1 MPQIIDVPGMGR
13 VEFPDGMTDEQI
25 VAAIQRNAPKQAA
38 QSQPNPEAMNPEVV
52 TPMGSIKGE
61 LPGGFNPAAALIKAG
76 EVLSNVN
83 QGVAQAKFGPA
94 DWIRQKLG
102 GAPDPMMQKIEADRA
117 DAKQPM
123 KDLAAVHPGSAL
135 IGEAATYMVAPNK
148 AAPVLAAA
156 EYGGVGDRVMRGGA
170 AFLGNKIGEK
180 IGQGVGR
187 VAQPTRPAEISQ
199 TQRLANEAADRLGVK
214 LSAGEASGNRA
225 LKWAESASADMPIAS
240 GMATRRVTA
249 NQKAMNQAVL
259 RQLGQSGD
267 EITEGVLAKARTD
280 IGGEYDRILAPA
292 KITLDNSFRQEVK
305 AIGGSKVMRQLSKDM
320 HGDSVGAM
328 LDQFR
333 NMPQGKIKVSGEWFQ
348 QNKSALDDAVRS
360 AYQTG
365 QTGKARALEQFEK
378 ALDRAAMRSLPDAD
392 KAAYKAAQKQWATLR
407 GLEAGKVVE
416 NGNVMPGRL
425 NSYLETRYKGA
436 YKEGKI
442 KGDVADVARLG
453 LVLRG
458 LPQSGSTP
466 RAVYSGMAGGAAL
479 LEPTTALTMLA
490 GPASVQALTTSKAM
504 RKYMEKGLMN
514 ITPEMEKRLM
524 LMGGKGGLLGYAGLM
539 D

>member
-1 MPQIIDVPGMGR
+1 MDVR
-13 VEFPDGMTDEQI
+13 LPDGTIIRNVPEGTTKAQLMAKLGGAVEQPK
-25 VAAIQRNAPKQAA
+25 AA
-38 QSQPNPEAMNPEVV
+38 QPNPEAMNPEVV
-52 TPMGSIKGE
+52 TPVGSIKGE
-61 LPGGFNPAAALIKAG
+61 MPGGFNPAAALIKAG
-76 EVLSNVN
+76 EVLNNVN
-83 QGVAQAKFGPA
+83 QGIAQAKFGPA

-102 GAPDPMMQKIEADRA
+102 GAPDPLLQKIEQDRA

-123 KDLAAVHPGSAL
+123 KDLSAVHPGSAL

-148 AAPVLAAA
+148 AAPILAAA
-156 EYGGVGDRVMRGGA
+156 EYGGLGERAMRGGA
-170 AFLGNKIGEK
+170 AYLGNKIGEK

-187 VAQPTRPAEISQ
+187 VAQPTRPAELSQ

-249 NQKAMNQAVL
+249 NQKAMNKAVL

-267 EITEGVLAKARTD
+267 EITEGVLAKARTE

-292 KITLDNSFRQEVK
+292 KITLDNSFRSEVK
-305 AIGGSKVMRQLSKDM
+305 AIGGSKVMHQLSKDM
-320 HGDSVGAM
+320 HGDSVQA
-328 LDQFR
+328 LLNQFQ
-333 NMPQGKIKVSGEWFQ
+333 NMPQGKIRVTGQWFQ
-348 QNKSALDDAVRS
+348 ENKSALDSAVRT
-360 AYQTG
+360 AYNTG

-436 YKEGKI
+436 YKEGKL
-442 KGDVADVARLG
+442 KGDVVDVARLANT
-453 LVLRG
+453 LR
-458 LPQSGSTP
+458 PPPNSGSTP
-466 RAVYSGMAGGAAL
+466 RAIYSGLAGGAAMF
-479 LEPTTALTMLA
+479 EPTTAATMFA
-490 GPASVQALTTSKAM
+490 GPASIQALTTSPAM
-504 RKYMEKGLMN
+504 RKYMEKGLMD

-524 LMGGKGGLLGYAGLM
+524 MLGGKAGLLGYLGTN
-539 D
+539 